1 MSVQTSGT
9 IRLASIED
17 IPEGQG
23 REFHV
28 GDRFVAIFRHKGQF
42 YAMEDVCPHA
52 GAPLNNGPIY
62 SGTVTCLWHG
72 WRFNLH
78 DGICANL
85 PKAPAVPTYPVT
97 VQGQDLLS
105 EALEML
111 HVTLSGARQ
120 EWASLPGALSITPCG
135 SLTYTCTG

>member
-1 MSVQTSGT
+1 MSVQTSGM
-9 IRLASIED
+9 IRLASIDD

-23 REFHV
+23 REFRV
-28 GDRFVAIFRHKGQF
+28 GDRFVALFRHQGQF

-78 DGICANL
+78 DGVCANL

-97 VQGQDLLS
+97 VRGYDVY
-105 EALEML
+105 
-111 HVTLSGARQ
+111 VTL
-120 EWASLPGALSITPCG
+120 PP
-135 SLTYTCTG
+135 TGTEEKKNGTNG